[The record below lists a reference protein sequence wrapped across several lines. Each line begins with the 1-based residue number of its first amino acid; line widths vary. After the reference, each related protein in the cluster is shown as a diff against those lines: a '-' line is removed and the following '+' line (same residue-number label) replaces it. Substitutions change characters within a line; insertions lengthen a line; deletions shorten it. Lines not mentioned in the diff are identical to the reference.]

1 VNEHAPAA
9 TDIQEVLTGE
19 WGEPFGGVPPFDSID
34 IGAFEPALT
43 AAMISHLR
51 EIDRIADHE
60 EPPSFAN
67 TLEPLELAGQPLDRV
82 LAVFGVWCLNMSTPE
97 FRVLERATA
106 PRLAAHADTIV
117 QNEALF
123 RRIEAVYESADA
135 AGLSPEQRR
144 LAWLHYTN
152 YVRSGARLDAA
163 AKERL
168 SDINQRLAALFT
180 QFNQNVLADEE
191 RHWLTLDAPEQ
202 LAGLSQQLVR
212 SAAALAAEKGL
223 TGKWVIA
230 NTRSS
235 MEPFLTYAD
244 RRELREAG
252 WALWRR
258 RGDDRGD
265 HDNHPLASEILALR
279 AERARLLGY
288 ASHAHY
294 RLEHAM
300 ARQPERALGLLQTVW
315 PRALARVRVEV
326 EAMRDVTGADDDFVI
341 EPWDY
346 RYYAEKVRT
355 ARYDLDESEVK
366 AYLQLDNVREALFWV
381 AGELFDFEF
390 REANAVPVFHPDVRV
405 WEVSDGAGAHV
416 GLWYFDPFARPGKK
430 SGAWMTAYR
439 AQHRLDGITT
449 LVSNNCNYVKPA
461 AGEPVLI
468 SWDDATTLFHEFGHA
483 LHGLCSDVTYPSLS
497 GTAVPRDFVE
507 FPSQLFEHWLSRP
520 EVLRRF
526 ALHWETGEPMT
537 DALIERIER
546 AATFNQGFA
555 TAEYLASALVD
566 VQLHLAVPHAPD
578 APDTRVLEA
587 RALTEIGMPRE
598 VDMRHRTAHFQHA
611 FGSDGYSAAYYSYL
625 WADTLV
631 ADAFEAFLEAGDVF
645 DPGVASRLREQVL
658 AAGNTRDP
666 ADAYRAFRGRDA
678 DADALL
684 RKRGF
689 A

>member
-1 VNEHAPAA
+1 
-9 TDIQEVLTGE
+9 VLTGE
-19 WGEPFGGVPPFDSID
+19 WGGPFGGVPPFDNID
-34 IGAFEPALT
+34 IGAFEPALA
-43 AAMISHLR
+43 AAMSAHLR
-51 EIDRIADHE
+51 EIDRIASRE

-67 TLEPLELAGQPLDRV
+67 TLEAMELAGRPLDRV
-82 LAVFGVWCLNMSTPE
+82 LAVFDVWRLNVSTPE

-106 PRLAAHADTIV
+106 PRLALHADTIV
-117 QNEALF
+117 QNETLF
-123 RRIEAVYESADA
+123 KRIEAVYESAQA
-135 AGLSPEQRR
+135 MRLTPEQRR
-144 LAWLHYTN
+144 LVWLHYTSF
-152 YVRSGARLDAA
+152 VRAGARLDGAG
-163 AKERL
+163 KSRL

-191 RHWLTLDAPEQ
+191 RQWLTLDAAEQ
-202 LAGLSQQLVR
+202 LAGLSPQLVR
-212 SAAALAAEKGL
+212 SAAALAGEKGL
-223 TGKWVIA
+223 AGMWVIA

-244 RRELREAG
+244 RRDVRQAG

-265 HDNHPLASEILALR
+265 HDNHPIASEILALR

-300 ARQPERALGLLQTVW
+300 AREPERALALLRTVW
-315 PRALARVRVEV
+315 PRALHRVRDEV
-326 EAMRDVTGADDDFVI
+326 EAMRDAAGAGDDFVI

-346 RYYAEKVRT
+346 RYYAEKVR
-355 ARYDLDESEVK
+355 ASRYDLDENEVK
-366 AYLQLDNVREALFWV
+366 TYLQLDKVREALFWV
-381 AGELFDFEF
+381 AGELFDLEF
-390 REANAVPVFHPDVRV
+390 SETNAVPVFHPDVRV
-405 WEVSDGAGAHV
+405 WEVRDGAGAHV

-439 AQHRLDGITT
+439 AQQRLDGRVST

-461 AGEPVLI
+461 AGEPALL
-468 SWDDATTLFHEFGHA
+468 SWDDASTLFHEFGHA

-526 ALHWETGEPMT
+526 ALHWETGEPMS

-546 AATFNQGFA
+546 AAKFNQGFA

-566 VQLHLAVPHAPD
+566 MQLHLAASHTEGAS
-578 APDTRVLEA
+578 DTRVLEA
-587 RALTEIGMPRE
+587 RVLAEIGMPRA

-631 ADAFEAFLEAGDVF
+631 ADAFEAFLEAGDAF
-645 DPGVASRLREQVL
+645 DPGVAGSLREQVL

-666 ADAYRAFRGRDA
+666 AEAYRAFRGRDA